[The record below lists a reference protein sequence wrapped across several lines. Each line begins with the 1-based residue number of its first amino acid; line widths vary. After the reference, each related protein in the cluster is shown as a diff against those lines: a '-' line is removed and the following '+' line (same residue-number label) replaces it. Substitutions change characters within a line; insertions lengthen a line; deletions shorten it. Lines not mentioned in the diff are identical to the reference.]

1 MRSGPIVTEVAP
13 VLAAGVGVR
22 RGFGW
27 VLRAASFRMGSAD
40 TGQLTVGIVAGRAA
54 EATAIVDLLAGQSRP
69 AYGELRVMG
78 HDMTTPAGR
87 AAVRA
92 RVGVARRSVKPQP
105 AVRVR
110 GLVEHACRRAGAPPG
125 DRALLA
131 ASILD
136 RLALA
141 PWADVPVR
149 AAPELIARR
158 ARLAAAAV
166 RQPDLLLLDG
176 LLDGL
181 VPRDVAALADAI
193 RDLARDTA
201 IVAAGRDA
209 AALALVGGE
218 ILTLSRGIITRG

>member
-1 MRSGPIVTEVAP
+1 VRSGPTVTEVTP

-27 VLRAASFRMGSAD
+27 VLRAASFRMGSA
-40 TGQLTVGIVAGRAA
+40 GPGPLAVAVVASRAA
-54 EATAIVDLLAGQSRP
+54 EATAIVDLLAGVSRP
-69 AYGELRVMG
+69 AYGQLRVMG
-78 HDMTTPAGR
+78 FDMTTQAGR
-87 AAVRA
+87 GAVRA
-92 RVGVARRSVKPQP
+92 RVGVARRSVKPHP
-105 AVRVR
+105 ALRVR
-110 GLVEHACRRAGAPPG
+110 GLVEHAGRRAGTPAG

-176 LLDGL
+176 LLDDL
-181 VPRDVAALADAI
+181 SARDVAALADAI
-193 RDLARDTA
+193 RDLGRDTS
-201 IVAAGRDA
+201 IIAAGRDA

-218 ILTLSRGIITRG
+218 ILTLSQGIIARC